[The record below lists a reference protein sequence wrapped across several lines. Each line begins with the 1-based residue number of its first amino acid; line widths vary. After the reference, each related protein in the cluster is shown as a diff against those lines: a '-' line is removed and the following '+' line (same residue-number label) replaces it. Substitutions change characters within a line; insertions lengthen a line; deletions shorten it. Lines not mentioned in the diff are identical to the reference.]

1 MQPVSPYVKRM
12 RSEQNSACSTLY
24 QLNHPMWVLLPNAVL
39 PVVFSSDG
47 NPEGP
52 VREHLLKYRSAMQP
66 PGRSAVCVCS
76 TSISIP
82 KLSRYPTLCIKTCIT
97 RLRTGYKKGKKIST
111 LFRWMYSQESCIRWH
126 ILKNLNRTTIKKI
139 NFSWGFFNAEN

>member
-1 MQPVSPYVKRM
+1 M
-12 RSEQNSACSTLY
+12 RSEQNSACSTLH
-24 QLNHPMWVLLPNAVL
+24 QLNHPVWVLLPNTVL
-39 PVVFSSDG
+39 PVVFSDG

-52 VREHLLKYRSAMQP
+52 GKEHLLKYRSAMQP

-97 RLRTGYKKGKKIST
+97 RLRTGYKKGNKDLNIIQVNAQSRILYQMTHFK
-111 LFRWMYSQESCIRWH
+111 ES
-126 ILKNLNRTTIKKI
+126 
-139 NFSWGFFNAEN
+139 EQ